1 MLPHFK
7 YQLAINCKA
16 RELLL
21 ARDGPVDMVMPLK
34 IDVSN
39 ALLKNKNITKKI
51 KNKKSM
57 VTINKNKK
65 Y

>member
-39 ALLKNKNITKKI
+39 ALPLKNKNITKIIKI
-51 KNKKSM
+51 RNQ
-57 VTINKNKK
+57 
-65 Y
+65 